1 MRRFVPLNLDL
12 AFLILRLVLG
22 AVLLAHGI
30 PKVTGFAG
38 TAGFF
43 ASVGVPAPTL
53 AAAFAAAVEV
63 GGGVLIILGIAVDI
77 AGLLFALDILGAI
90 IFVHFKNGFTG
101 QGGYE
106 FPLMLFAAA
115 VAVALAGPGAYSVGG
130 RK

>member
-1 MRRFVPLNLDL
+1 MRRVVPVNSDL

-22 AVLLAHGI
+22 AVMLAHGF

-43 ASVGVPAPTL
+43 ASAGIPAPTL
-53 AAAFAAAVEV
+53 AAAYATAVEV
-63 GGGVLIILGIAVDI
+63 GGGVLILLGIAVDI
-77 AGLLFALDILGAI
+77 VGLLFALDMIGAI
-90 IFVHFKNGFTG
+90 MFVHIKNGFMA

-106 FPLMLFAAA
+106 FPLTLLVIA
-115 VAVALAGPGAYSVGG
+115 VAIALAGPGAYSVGG